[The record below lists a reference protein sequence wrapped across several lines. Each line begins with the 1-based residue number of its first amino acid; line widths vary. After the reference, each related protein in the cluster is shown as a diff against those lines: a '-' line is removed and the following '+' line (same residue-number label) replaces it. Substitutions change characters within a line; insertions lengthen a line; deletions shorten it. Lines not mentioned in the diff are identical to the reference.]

1 MKWNHKAD
9 GVFEAMGIDEKQA
22 KKILEKHTKKLNKKV
37 AISEMIE
44 YIQGM
49 APVDQAV
56 MLSQILSA
64 AESMAH
70 ELNGIKQMLETL
82 RSMGMQRPED
92 KPNDPRKDPDRDSM
106 FG

>member
-1 MKWNHKAD
+1 
-9 GVFEAMGIDEKQA
+9 
-22 KKILEKHTKKLNKKV
+22 
-37 AISEMIE
+37 
-44 YIQGM
+44 
-49 APVDQAV
+49 

-92 KPNDPRKDPDRDSM
+92 KPNDPKKDPDRDSM